1 MGRVFCRI
9 PACQTTERKT
19 QMKPFDE
26 LVEIFAAI
34 RSHDRMRALFEEL
47 FTPKE
52 IETLALRW
60 QLLKDLHA
68 GRPQRWIASRHKISL
83 CKITRGSKVL
93 KNESSIIKQVLD
105 KRTKAKPA
113 SRLSPPSGKKKP

>member
-1 MGRVFCRI
+1 MTSF
-9 PACQTTERKT
+9 E
-19 QMKPFDE
+19 E
-26 LVEIFAAI
+26 LVEIFASI
-34 RSHDRMRALFEEL
+34 RSCDRMRALFEEL

-93 KNESSIIKQVLD
+93 KNKSSIVRQVLD
-105 KRTKAKPA
+105 KKYSDK
-113 SRLSPPSGKKKP
+113 